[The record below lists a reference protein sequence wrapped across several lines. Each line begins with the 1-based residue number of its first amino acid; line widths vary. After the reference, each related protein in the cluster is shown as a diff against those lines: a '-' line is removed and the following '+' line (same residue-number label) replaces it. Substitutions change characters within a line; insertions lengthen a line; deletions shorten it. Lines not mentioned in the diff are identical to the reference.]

1 MQGPGGGSEGG
12 ALRGEAV
19 GMAAAPALQGWV
31 DPGEGLQPPPD
42 GDQGKLL
49 NIKKKILIKKKS
61 HDKVIFKCQVIEH
74 VKKGNFF
81 SLFHTF
87 WA

>member
-1 MQGPGGGSEGG
+1 MQGPGEGSEGG

-49 NIKKKILIKKKS
+49 NIKKKKS
-61 HDKVIFKCQVIEH
+61 H
-74 VKKGNFF
+74 
-81 SLFHTF
+81 
-87 WA
+87 

>member
-1 MQGPGGGSEGG
+1 MQGPGGGSEGS
-12 ALRGEAV
+12 ALRGEAM

-49 NIKKKILIKKKS
+49 NIFKKILIKKK
-61 HDKVIFKCQVIEH
+61 KVTTK
-74 VKKGNFF
+74 
-81 SLFHTF
+81 
-87 WA
+87 